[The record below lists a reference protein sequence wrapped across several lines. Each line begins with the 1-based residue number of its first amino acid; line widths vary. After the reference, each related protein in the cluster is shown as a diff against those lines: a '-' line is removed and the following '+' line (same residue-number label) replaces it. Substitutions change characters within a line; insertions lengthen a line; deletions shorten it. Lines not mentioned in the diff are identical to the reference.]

1 MGKSNNNYK
10 IIALAM
16 AVVFIF
22 SGNFVDRSYAAS
34 SIRLVVDGKD
44 MTSSVSP
51 VIENS
56 RTLVPIRLISEE
68 LGATVEWDNDNRTV
82 LVTKGNKS
90 IFLRIDSH
98 LVEYN
103 NGESY
108 ELSDVAPKIING
120 ITFVP
125 LRLVGNALEVGIDW
139 DPVKKYA
146 YVDSSFKSE
155 VTPFFDVNIISHN
168 EGQTVNGKTTLRIL
182 ASSQYEKDGNEIR
195 FLLLDPSTAKGFV
208 IARGE
213 QINGSYTWLPKIEEN
228 GKKVLVAAIYDKNG
242 KFIAGDT
249 IGVNVNVLPKIAING
264 ISEGQI
270 INNNI
275 EINPDVNFVAA
286 HVKYEITNLSKGTTT
301 ITEEQDPFGPYKW
314 DLKYEDNGSY
324 SIKAIAYDKNSNP
337 YPSEAVNVQVAL
349 NQKLSLAGI
358 PSGNKIDKP
367 VSLIASR
374 NFNANETEYLMRD
387 SVTGVMTTL
396 DKRPYGSYEWFPGVE
411 YSGQKELIV
420 RVKDTSGKV
429 LESNPVQVTIDG
441 TPKVLLKGV
450 GPKQVVTGQTKIN
463 IISNVKL
470 EGVNYTL
477 LNSKTG
483 VKKVLGANIDPLIEF
498 KYTPTKDEI
507 GNVAIQAEGIYQGK
521 KILSESISFRVFL
534 GETYGPKPIIEKDKF
549 LGLASGLAKTARE
562 KTGMSAAFQTAQAI
576 LETGWGQSVPVD
588 KYTGVL
594 SYNLFGIKGSGTA
607 GSVTSNT
614 WEVYNGVTYR
624 VDADFRAY
632 KSPSESWADHKEF
645 LLTRERYEPVKQ
657 VMHDPAQATW
667 AVKRAG
673 YATDPL
679 YSSKLMN
686 IINRY
691 NLLELDRVGI

>member
-1 MGKSNNNYK
+1 MEKSNNNYK
-10 IIALAM
+10 IIALVI

-44 MTSSVSP
+44 MTSSASP
-51 VIENS
+51 VIDNN
-56 RTLVPIRLISEE
+56 RTLVPLRLISEE
-68 LGATVEWDNDNRTV
+68 LGATVKWDNDNRTV

-90 IFLRIDSH
+90 IFLRIDSR

-103 NGESY
+103 NGQSY

-120 ITFVP
+120 STFVP
-125 LRLVGNALEVGIDW
+125 LRLVSNALEIGVDW
-139 DPVKKYA
+139 DAVKRYV
-146 YVDSSFKSE
+146 YVDSSTKSDS
-155 VTPFFDVNIISHN
+155 TPFFDVNIISHN
-168 EGQTVNGKTTLRIL
+168 EGQIVNGKTTLQIL

-208 IARGE
+208 IAQGE
-213 QINGSYTWLPKIEEN
+213 QINGSYTWLPKLEDK

-242 KFIAGDT
+242 KFVAGDS
-249 IGVNVNVLPKIAING
+249 IPVNVNVAPSIAIYG
-264 ISEGQI
+264 IEEGQV
-270 INNNI
+270 INNSI
-275 EINPDVNFVAA
+275 KINPDVNFVAA
-286 HVKYEITNLSKGTTT
+286 HIKYEIINLTKGKTI
-301 ITEEQDPFGPYKW
+301 ITEEQDPFGPYNW
-314 DLKYEDNGSY
+314 DLKYEDNGIY
-324 SIKAIAYDKNSNP
+324 SVKAIAYDKNFNP
-337 YPSEAVNVQVAL
+337 YPSQVVNVQVAL

-374 NFNANETEYLMRD
+374 NFNANETEYLMKD
-387 SVTGVMTTL
+387 LVTGVITTL
-396 DKRPYGSYEWFPGVE
+396 DKRPYGSYEWFPGAQ

-420 RVKDTSGKV
+420 RVKDTSGKI

-441 TPKVLLKGV
+441 TPKVLLKGI
-450 GPKQVVTGQTKIN
+450 GPKEVITKETKIK

-477 LNSKTG
+477 MNSTTG
-483 VKKVLGANIDPLIEF
+483 VKKVLGANVDPSIEF
-498 KYTPTKDEI
+498 KYIPTKDEI
-507 GNVAIQAEGIYQGK
+507 GNVSIQAEGIYQGK
-521 KILSESISFRVFL
+521 KILSDSISFRVYL
-534 GETYGPKPIIEKDKF
+534 GEIYGSKPIIEKDKF
-549 LGLASGLAKTARE
+549 LGLASGLAIIARE

-594 SYNLFGIKGSGTA
+594 SNNLFGIKGKGTA

-632 KSPSESWADHKEF
+632 KNPSESWADHKEF